1 MAAFQ
6 PSADNTHDLGTSSA
20 TWKDL
25 HIKNIISSGE
35 TRFNVTEPDAGE
47 SYTVAS
53 GDHIIMH
60 DNNVILPVPSA
71 SNAGRELIIIN
82 KQTALGLNISVIP
95 TSDNQA
101 YVAGTLLNDDGEAP
115 GTSVGPSSSI
125 RFISTGSAWYGIAG

>member
-35 TRFNVTEPDAGE
+35 TRFNVTDPDDGE
-47 SYTVAS
+47 YSVAS

-60 DNNVILPVPSA
+60 DNNVILPVPAS
-71 SNAGRELIIIN
+71 SNAGRELIIVN
-82 KQTALGLNISVIP
+82 KQTGLGQNIRVIP
-95 TSDNQA
+95 AGDNQA
-101 YVAGTLLNDDGEAP
+101 YVAGTVLNDDGEDP
-115 GTSVGPSSSI
+115 GTSVGPTSSI